1 MEKYLTS
8 FKSYLKND
16 GRSLNTVLSYQI
28 AVQKFFDW
36 YCSRFGKFPA
46 ILIKENIMEYVDEL
60 KGSTKNGKRLSS
72 KTINA
77 RLNGLKAFNEYL
89 IDEEKMREI
98 VIPKKA
104 FEKTQANIV
113 SPAKFHKRDMD
124 KFVQTILEESYL
136 SNNKDSYRNY
146 CLVQLLINTGLRI
159 SEATNLKIEDID
171 LENKELFVRNG
182 KGNKSRIVYM
192 NEKLLRV
199 IETYLMHCRLRYH
212 HANDSN
218 YLFLSNRNI
227 KLSRITVN
235 KLFQKYSRKSGLK
248 EMMSPHDCRHYF
260 CSNSLS
266 SNGGGLSLHEVSSL
280 AGHSSINTTSIYL
293 HTDKEEILN
302 KMNKA

>member
-1 MEKYLTS
+1 VTGTECL
-8 FKSYLKND
+8 
-16 GRSLNTVLSYQI
+16 
-28 AVQKFFDW
+28 
-36 YCSRFGKFPA
+36 
-46 ILIKENIMEYVDEL
+46 EYVDEL
-60 KGSTKNGKRLSS
+60 KGSSKNGKRLSS

-89 IDEEKMREI
+89 IDEGKMHEI
-98 VIPKKA
+98 VIPKKV
-104 FEKTQANIV
+104 FEKIQANIV

-146 CLVQLLINTGLRI
+146 CLVQLLINSGLRI

-171 LENKELFVRNG
+171 LENKELSVRNG
-182 KGNKSRIVYM
+182 KGNKSRIVYI

-199 IETYLMHCRLRYH
+199 LETYLTHTRPRYH
-212 HANDSN
+212 HAIESN

-227 KLSRITVN
+227 KLSRVTVN
-235 KLFQKYSRKSGLK
+235 KLFQKYSHKSELK
-248 EMMSPHDCRHYF
+248 QTMSPHDCRHYF

-266 SNGGGLSLHEVSSL
+266 TNGGGLSLHEVSSL
-280 AGHSSINTTSIYL
+280 VGHSSINTTSIYL

-302 KMNKA
+302 KMNKY